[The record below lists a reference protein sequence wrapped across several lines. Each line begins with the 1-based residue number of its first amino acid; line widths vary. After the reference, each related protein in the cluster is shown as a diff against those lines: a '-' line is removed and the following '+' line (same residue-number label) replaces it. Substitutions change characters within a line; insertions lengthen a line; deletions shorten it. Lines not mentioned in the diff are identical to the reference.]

1 MRKIWIIIGI
11 ITAPITI
18 PLAYS
23 LIAYMVLLV
32 LGFHPGA
39 IGTELAEKLVKKD
52 GNPKE
57 CLQIIHPIPHIF
69 SPTAGEQRSNCVY
82 EYAKLSKDPTACEL
96 LLPSRYGWS
105 CLGASE
111 EPNQRWCWFDFG
123 PNPPQVGRRN
133 VHASFE
139 QCHNI
144 DELQQSRCCELADV
158 LYVNRTISCKQ
169 FGNAPIELQN
179 QCLELLA
186 RRDRNITLCEQI
198 TSDNLRAS
206 CEVAVKALLSKSKS
220 L

>member
-1 MRKIWIIIGI
+1 MKKISKNIVALALVGTVIVIAI
-11 ITAPITI
+11 PILFI
-18 PLAYS
+18 LLGYS
-23 LIAYMVLLV
+23 LADSMYDAEQLANEFVSEGKSAESCLKIKTIVPTYPP
-32 LGFHPGA
+32 LGVIQSGC
-39 IGTELAEKLVKKD
+39 I
-52 GNPKE
+52 
-57 CLQIIHPIPHIF
+57 
-69 SPTAGEQRSNCVY
+69 Y

-96 LLPSRYGWS
+96 LLPSSYGWS

-158 LYVNRTISCKQ
+158 LYVNRTTLCTQ
-169 FGNAPIELQN
+169 FSNAPVELQN

-186 RRDRNITLCEQI
+186 RRDRNITLCESI
-198 TSDNLRAS
+198 TSNNLRVS
-206 CEVAVKALLSKSKS
+206 CEVAVRALLSKSKS